1 MPTLLKIKDVCL
13 YVGMTDNVNDCLA
26 FRNILKDSNVPYKTS
41 IIVFPADQEATFNA
55 VSNFVYGPDYVQHE
69 ITSFPFVIWTEFYDD
84 YERFMEIA
92 LTVEQFKQ
100 SNVLK
105 FKSLVVK

>member
-1 MPTLLKIKDVCL
+1 MCL

-26 FRNILKDSNVPYKTS
+26 FRNILKDSNVPYRTS
-41 IIVFPADQEATFNA
+41 IIVFPADQTATFNA

-84 YERFMEIA
+84 YERWLEYSGSLEDLKNSNLIKYKN
-92 LTVEQFKQ
+92 LVE
-100 SNVLK
+100 
-105 FKSLVVK
+105 